1 MRTATVTRVGRV
13 LDVPRGRVVVRDVVV
28 IAFGRIGAE
37 RVEALPVDRLQYV
50 LVRLRLVRL
59 VVLLKME
66 NGVENQR
73 SGGAA

>member
-1 MRTATVTRVGRV
+1 M
-13 LDVPRGRVVVRDVVV
+13 VRDVVV

-66 NGVENQR
+66 NGVENQ